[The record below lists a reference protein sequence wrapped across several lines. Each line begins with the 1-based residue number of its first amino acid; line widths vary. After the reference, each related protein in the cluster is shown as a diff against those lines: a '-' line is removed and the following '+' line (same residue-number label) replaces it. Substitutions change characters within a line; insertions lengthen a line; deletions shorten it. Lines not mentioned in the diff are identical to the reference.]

1 MKKKR
6 NWLYVMILLLAM
18 SMCGLTVCA
27 KEADEDEDV
36 TLAPYFFV
44 EGADPSTDRL
54 PLKATDVETTVN
66 GMIAETYVTQT
77 YANEGRHP
85 INARY
90 VFPASTQVTVH
101 GMTMEIADQIVT
113 AQIREKEEAKEVFE
127 QAKSEGK
134 SASLMEEKR
143 PNVFTLDVA
152 NIMPG
157 DTIRIKLHYTEMITP
172 TEGVYQFVFPT
183 VTGPRYASPKPAD
196 EAEEDDWVETP
207 YLEEGSNPE
216 GTYNITVNLSTG
228 VPITDLECGTHE
240 TSVEWNGKSMAKVT
254 LSNTDDYAGD
264 RDFIL
269 EYRLTGEKLS
279 SGLMLYEGEEENFFQ
294 LTMQPPKRY
303 DAEDV
308 PAREYIF
315 VLDVSGSMNGYPL
328 DTAKELIRNL
338 VKNLKKTD
346 RFNVILFSDI
356 VSEMSLEPVSA
367 TEVNIDCAMKL
378 IDMQEGG
385 GGTELCEALQC
396 AVDNPKREEA
406 ARSIVV
412 ITDGYISDEEEIFE
426 LIGEHMDTASFFP
439 FGIGSSVN
447 RYLMEGIAG
456 TGMGES
462 FIVTDAAEAEE
473 TAERF
478 RTYIEAP
485 LLTDIRLDFDGFD
498 VYEVEPAKISTLYAE
513 KPIVVFGKW
522 KGEPSGTIRISGRT
536 GTKDYAETV
545 HVSEAEPAEENGVIR
560 YLWARKRLET
570 LTDYGFRKFDKSIKA
585 EVTALGLNYSMI
597 TPYTSF
603 VAVLDTVRNTEGES
617 TDVDQPS
624 PLPAGVSN
632 LAVGGYLIGAE
643 PSDILLLGMMGIV
656 LLLGIGFRKRRGK
669 GAGI

>member
-1 MKKKR
+1 MRKKK
-6 NWLYVMILLLAM
+6 NWLCVIVMLFV
-18 SMCGLTVCA
+18 LTLCSHAVYA
-27 KEADEDEDV
+27 EGADEDDDV

-44 EGADPSTDRL
+44 EGADPSIDRL
-54 PLKATDVETTVN
+54 PLKGTDVQTTIN
-66 GMIAETYVTQT
+66 GTIAETYVVQT
-77 YANEGRHP
+77 YANEGKNP

-101 GMTMEIADQIVT
+101 GMTMEIGSHVVT
-113 AQIREKEEAKEVFE
+113 AQIREKEEAKKEFE

-143 PNVFTLDVA
+143 PNVFTMDVA

-157 DTIRIKLHYTEMITP
+157 DTVCIKLHYTEMITP

-183 VTGPRYASPKPAD
+183 VTGPRYASPETME
-196 EAEEDDWVETP
+196 EAQEDDWVESP
-207 YLEEGSNPE
+207 YMEEGSTSE
-216 GTYNITVNLSTG
+216 GTYDIMVNLSTG
-228 VPITDLECGTHE
+228 VPITDLKCGTHK
-240 TSVEWNGKSMAKVT
+240 TSVEWNGQSVAKVT
-254 LSNTDDYAGD
+254 LEDTDDYAGD

-269 EYRLTGEKLS
+269 EYKLTGEKLR
-279 SGLMLYEGEEENFFQ
+279 SGLMLYKGEEENFFQ

-303 DAEDV
+303 EAEEV
-308 PAREYIF
+308 PPREYIF

-328 DTAKELIRNL
+328 DTAKALIRNL

-367 TEVNIDCAMKL
+367 TDINIDCAMKL

-385 GGTELCEALQC
+385 GGTELAQALQC
-396 AVDNPKREEA
+396 AVDDPERKGV

-426 LIGEHMDTASFFP
+426 LIGEHMDSASFFP

-456 TGMGES
+456 TGMGEA
-462 FIVTDAAEAEE
+462 FIVTDDAAAEE

-485 LLTDIRLDFDGFD
+485 LLTDIQLDFDGFD
-498 VYEVEPAKISTLYAE
+498 VYDVEPAKISTLYAE
-513 KPIVVFGKW
+513 RPVVVFGKW
-522 KGEPSGTIRISGRT
+522 KGEPSGTIRISGKT
-536 GTKDYAETV
+536 GTKDYSETIKV
-545 HVSEAEPAEENGVIR
+545 FDAEPTEDNGAIR

-570 LTDYGFRKFDKSIKA
+570 LTDYGFSKFDKSVKA
-585 EVTALGLNYSMI
+585 EVTALGLDYSMI

-643 PSDILLLGMMGIV
+643 PTDLMLAVMMGIV
-656 LLLGIGFRKRRGK
+656 LFAGIWFRKRERRRERV
-669 GAGI
+669 

>member
-1 MKKKR
+1 MKKKK
-6 NWLYVMILLLAM
+6 NWLCVIVMLLAL
-18 SMCGLTVCA
+18 SLYSPAVCA

-44 EGADPSTDRL
+44 EGADPSIDRL
-54 PLKATDVETTVN
+54 PLKATEVETTIN
-66 GMIAETYVTQT
+66 GTIAETYVVQT
-77 YANEGRHP
+77 YENEGKNP

-101 GMTMEIADQIVT
+101 GMTMEIGDQVVT
-113 AQIREKEEAKEVFE
+113 AQIREKEEAKQEFE

-143 PNVFTLDVA
+143 PNVFTMDVA

-157 DTIRIKLHYTEMITP
+157 DTIRIKLHYTEMIMP

-183 VTGPRYASPKPAD
+183 VTGPRYASPKPQG
-196 EAEEDDWVETP
+196 EAEEDDWVESP
-207 YLEEGSNPE
+207 YLEEGSAPE
-216 GTYNITVNLSTG
+216 GSYDITVNLSTG
-228 VPITDLECGTHE
+228 VPITELTCGTHE
-240 TSVEWNGKSMAKVT
+240 TSVEWNGKSMATVT
-254 LSNTDDYAGD
+254 LADKDNYAGD

-269 EYRLTGEKLS
+269 EYGLTGEKLS
-279 SGLMLYEGEEENFFQ
+279 SGLMLYQGEEENFFQ
-294 LTMQPPKRY
+294 LTVQPPKRY
-303 DAEDV
+303 EAEDV

-367 TEVNIDCAMKL
+367 TDINIDCAMKL

-385 GGTELCEALQC
+385 GGTELAQALQC
-396 AVDNPKREEA
+396 AVDNPEREGV

-426 LIGEHMDTASFFP
+426 LIGTHMDTVSFFP

-447 RYLMEGIAG
+447 RYLVEGIAG
-456 TGMGES
+456 TGMGEA
-462 FIVTDAAEAEE
+462 FIVTDEEEAEE

-485 LLTDIRLDFDGFD
+485 LLTDIQLDFDGFD
-498 VYEVEPAKISTLYAE
+498 VYDVEPAKISTLYAE
-513 KPIVVFGKW
+513 RPIVVFGKW
-522 KGEPSGTIRISGRT
+522 KGEPSGKIRISGKT
-536 GTKDYAETV
+536 GTKDYVEEI
-545 HVSEAEPAEENGVIR
+545 HVSDTEPTEENGAVR

-570 LTDYGFRKFDKSIKA
+570 LTDYGFNKFDKSIKA

-643 PSDILLLGMMGIV
+643 PSDMILLVMMGIV
-656 LLLGIGFRKRRGK
+656 LSVGIGFRRRKRK
-669 GAGI
+669 EAGV

>member
-1 MKKKR
+1 MKKKK
-6 NWLYVMILLLAM
+6 NWLCVIVMLLAL
-18 SMCGLTVCA
+18 SLYSPAVCA

-44 EGADPSTDRL
+44 EGADPSIDRL
-54 PLKATDVETTVN
+54 PLKATEVETTIN
-66 GMIAETYVTQT
+66 GTISETYVIQT
-77 YANEGRHP
+77 YENEGKNP

-101 GMTMEIADQIVT
+101 GMTMEIGDQVVT
-113 AQIREKEEAKEVFE
+113 AQIREKEEAKQEFE

-143 PNVFTLDVA
+143 PNVFTMDVA
-152 NIMPG
+152 NIMPE
-157 DTIRIKLHYTEMITP
+157 DTIRIKLHYTEMIMP

-183 VTGPRYASPKPAD
+183 VTGPRYASPKPQG
-196 EAEEDDWVETP
+196 EAEEDDWVESP
-207 YLEEGSNPE
+207 YLEEGSAPE
-216 GTYNITVNLSTG
+216 GSYDITVNLSTG
-228 VPITDLECGTHE
+228 VPITELTCGTHE
-240 TSVEWNGKSMAKVT
+240 TSVEWNGKSMATVT
-254 LSNTDDYAGD
+254 LADKDNYAGD

-269 EYRLTGEKLS
+269 EYGLTGEKLN
-279 SGLMLYEGEEENFFQ
+279 SGLMLYQGEEENFFQ
-294 LTMQPPKRY
+294 LTVQPPKRY
-303 DAEDV
+303 EAEDV

-367 TEVNIDCAMKL
+367 TDINIDCAMKL

-385 GGTELCEALQC
+385 GGTELAQALQC
-396 AVDNPKREEA
+396 AVDNPEREGV

-426 LIGEHMDTASFFP
+426 LIGTHMDTVSFFP

-447 RYLMEGIAG
+447 RYLVEGIAG
-456 TGMGES
+456 TGMGEA
-462 FIVTDAAEAEE
+462 FIVTDEEEAEE

-485 LLTDIRLDFDGFD
+485 LLTDIQLDFDGFD
-498 VYEVEPAKISTLYAE
+498 AYDVEPAKISTLYAE
-513 KPIVVFGKW
+513 RPIVVFGKW
-522 KGEPSGTIRISGRT
+522 KGEPSGKIRISGKT
-536 GTKDYAETV
+536 GTKDYVEEI
-545 HVSEAEPAEENGVIR
+545 HVSGTEPTEENGAVR

-570 LTDYGFRKFDKSIKA
+570 LTDYGFNKFDKSIKA
-585 EVTALGLNYSMI
+585 EVTTLGLNYSMI

-643 PSDILLLGMMGIV
+643 PSDMILLVMMGIV
-656 LLLGIGFRKRRGK
+656 LSVGIGFRRRKRK
-669 GAGI
+669 EAGV